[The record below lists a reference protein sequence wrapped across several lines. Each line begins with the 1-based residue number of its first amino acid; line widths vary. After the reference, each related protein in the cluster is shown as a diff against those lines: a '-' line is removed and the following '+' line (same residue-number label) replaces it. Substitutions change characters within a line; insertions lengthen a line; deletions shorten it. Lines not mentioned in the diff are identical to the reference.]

1 MVHFDIFSKMSKTL
15 FGEDNMDTV
24 VTLPMIPFHIIHI
37 FMRVRLVWI
46 SDYWIIRVSIVVSI
60 LPRRTGVNLVI
71 MNKKYFIHLYS
82 VNFLVYF

>member
-1 MVHFDIFSKMSKTL
+1 MAHFDIFSKMSNTL

-24 VTLPMIPFHIIHI
+24 VTLPMIPFYTIHI

-46 SDYWIIRVSIVVSI
+46 SDYWIIRMSIVVSI

-71 MNKKYFIHLYS
+71 MYQIFYS
-82 VNFLVYF
+82 FVFC